1 MTIHSD
7 DICDYFHFNFNLPTP
22 PHPNNAKW
30 FVNVYTPDGKTSC
43 FCGKEQHYHKS
54 EPWSFE
60 VELPRKVFL
69 PNVDDTKNLFNPFLR
84 SLQT

>member
-7 DICDYFHFNFNLPTP
+7 EICDYFHFNFNLPTP

-43 FCGKEQHYHKS
+43 FCGKEQHYS
-54 EPWSFE
+54 QE
-60 VELPRKVFL
+60 
-69 PNVDDTKNLFNPFLR
+69 
-84 SLQT
+84 

>member
-7 DICDYFHFNFNLPTP
+7 EICDYFHFNFNLPTP

-43 FCGKEQHYHKS
+43 FCGKEQHYSQEWTLKFRGWTSKKS
-54 EPWSFE
+54 
-60 VELPRKVFL
+60 FL

>member
-7 DICDYFHFNFNLPTP
+7 EICDYFHFNFNLPTP

-43 FCGKEQHYHKS
+43 FCGLTRVN
-54 EPWSFE
+54 PE
-60 VELPRKVFL
+60 VSRLNFQEKFFYL
-69 PNVDDTKNLFNPFLR
+69 T
-84 SLQT
+84 